1 MLLRACS
8 RLGFLL
14 VSSLVLSAQRPPPP
28 GPPGPP
34 KPPGLGVRDHIADVR
49 RKLKY
54 VKPVNLTSERA
65 LNYSREFIDDA
76 DRALRAGQPFAA
88 DRLAEAADALL
99 HIAEHQE
106 HLREGAGPA
115 GPPPPDAI
123 KDHLQR
129 VYFRTQQAD
138 YFLNQSHDAR
148 AVSFAKWTRDFYQ
161 LALRAYDHKDMLA
174 ADENAKC
181 ADEVVRALENL
192 AQASTPTPNPPP
204 PPPVPPGHL
213 P

>member
-1 MLLRACS
+1 MVLRS
-8 RLGFLL
+8 YQLGFLL
-14 VSSLVLSAQRPPPP
+14 VSSVVLSAQRPS
-28 GPPGPP
+28 PPGPP
-34 KPPGLGVRDHIADVR
+34 KPPGFAVSDHIADIR

-54 VKPVNLTSERA
+54 AKPVNFTSERA
-65 LNYSREFIDDA
+65 LNHSREFANDA

-88 DRLAEAADALL
+88 DRLAGAADAML
-99 HIAEHQE
+99 HIAEHQQ
-106 HLREGAGPA
+106 HLRAGAGPA
-115 GPPPPDAI
+115 GQPPPDTV

-148 AVSFAKWTRDFYQ
+148 AVSFPKWSRDLYL

-181 ADEVVRALENL
+181 ADEVVKALENL
-192 AQASTPTPNPPP
+192 AQASTPIPKPPP
-204 PPPVPPGHL
+204 PPPPPRPPARL